1 MKQRATFNSKLG
13 LLMAAVGSAVGLGN
27 IWRFPCEAGEHGG
40 GAFLIVY
47 IFCVLILGTVV
58 MLAEFFIGRAS
69 QKDSVGA
76 FKTLAPKNT
85 AWKILGYNG
94 VVAAFLIFGFY
105 SVISGWTL
113 EYMYQSAAGNLNAGS
128 VAEFTENFGNFTSD
142 AFRPVLWVLVFTL
155 IVHAV
160 VLSGVKKGIERA
172 SKIMM
177 PVLFVILTILCVR
190 SLMLPNAVE
199 GLKFFFTPDFDKI
212 TSTVVLSALGQAFFS
227 VSVGMG
233 CMITYASYFKK
244 SINMPRTTVSVVT
257 LDTLVAILAG
267 VIIFPAVASFG
278 ISPSQGPTLVFVTLP
293 NIFQQMPFG
302 SLWAFIFFMLLAIA
316 ALTSII
322 SLHEVAT
329 AYLHEQHK
337 MSRFKAA
344 TIVSSCGF
352 VLGVICSLSFGVLS
366 HFKIF
371 GATIFDLLDF
381 VTANLM
387 LPIGGM
393 FICIFVGWFVNKK
406 VLKNELTNNGT
417 LKFGLFSVFVFLTK
431 YVAPIIIAL
440 VCLKQLGLF

>member
-13 LLMAAVGSAVGLGN
+13 LIMASVGSAVGLGN

-47 IFCVLILGTVV
+47 VFCVMILGMVV
-58 MLAEFFIGRAS
+58 MLAEFFLGRAS
-69 QKDSVGA
+69 QQDSVGA
-76 FKTLAPKNT
+76 FKILAPRSM
-85 AWKILGYNG
+85 WKILGYNG
-94 VVAAFLIFGFY
+94 VIAAFLIFGFY
-105 SVISGWTL
+105 SVVSGWTL
-113 EYMYQSAAGNLNAGS
+113 EYMYQSITGNLNANS
-128 VAEFTENFGNFTSD
+128 VEEFTENFGSFTSD
-142 AFRPVLWVLVFTL
+142 MFRPILWVLVFTL
-155 IVHAV
+155 ITHFV

-177 PVLFVILTILCVR
+177 PMLFVILIILCIR
-190 SLMLPNAVE
+190 SLMLPNSLA
-199 GLKFFFTPDFDKI
+199 GLKFFFNPDFSKI
-212 TSTVVLSALGQAFFS
+212 TSGVVLSALGQAFFS

-233 CMITYASYFKK
+233 CMITYASYFHK
-244 SINMPRTTVSVVT
+244 SINMPNTAVSVVT
-257 LDTLVAILAG
+257 IDTLVAILAG
-267 VIIFPAVASFG
+267 VIIFPAVTSFG

-302 SLWAFIFFMLLAIA
+302 SLWSFIFFVLLAIA

-329 AYLHEQHK
+329 AYLHEQHR

-344 TIVSSCGF
+344 TIVSSGGF

-366 HFKIF
+366 HVKIL
-371 GATIFDLLDF
+371 GLTVFDLLDF

-393 FICIFVGWFVNKK
+393 FICIFVGWRVNKK
-406 VLKNELTNNGT
+406 VLKAELTNNGT
-417 LKFGLFSVFVFLTK
+417 LKFRLFSVFVFLVK

-440 VCLKQLGLF
+440 VCIKQLGLF